1 MTTVELFLSLV
12 AALGALSV
20 FAFLY
25 CIHQLFKDQWQA
37 AEDHAK
43 QRRKAH
49 AEWKARLA
57 QLDKE
62 RP

>member
-1 MTTVELFLSLV
+1 VTTVELFLSLV

-25 CIHQLFKDQWQA
+25 CIHQLFKDEWQA

-49 AEWKARLA
+49 AEWKARPEELKRK
-57 QLDKE
+57 L
-62 RP
+62 